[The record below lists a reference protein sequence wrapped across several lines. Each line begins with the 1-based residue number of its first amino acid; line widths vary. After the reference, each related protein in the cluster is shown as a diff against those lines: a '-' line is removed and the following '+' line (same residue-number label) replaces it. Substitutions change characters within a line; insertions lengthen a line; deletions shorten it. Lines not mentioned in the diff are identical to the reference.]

1 MSEQVPPRFPDWTT
15 LYRDQS
21 AETMPWYFADLD
33 PDFDHEI
40 ATLGIT
46 RGRVL
51 DLGTGPGTQAIELA
65 ARGFDV
71 TATDLAEAAIVSA
84 QARAADKGARVEFL
98 VDDVL
103 DSRVQ
108 GVFDVVIDRGCF
120 HTLPPDR
127 RADYVRMVAAR
138 LAPGKHLLLKC
149 FSHLQ
154 PGDVGPYRFTKEQI
168 AECFAPSFELR
179 SARATI
185 YQGTLEQK
193 PQAWSCVLER
203 RP

>member
-1 MSEQVPPRFPDWTT
+1 MSDRFPDWPS

-33 PDFDHEI
+33 PDVEQEL

-51 DLGTGPGTQAIELA
+51 DIGTGPGTQAIELA

-71 TATDLAEAAIVSA
+71 TGTDIAEAAIES
-84 QARAADKGARVEFL
+84 ARARARAKGVNVDFV

-103 DSRVQ
+103 DSRVS
-108 GVFDVVIDRGCF
+108 GCFDVVIDRGCF
-120 HTLPPDR
+120 HVFAPAR
-127 RADYVRMVAAR
+127 RGDYVRTVADR
-138 LAPGKHLLLKC
+138 LGPGGHLLLKC

-154 PGDVGPYRFTKEQI
+154 PGDVGPYKFTADDI
-168 AECFAPSFELR
+168 ALCFTPAFDLV

-185 YQGTLEQK
+185 YHGTLEQK
-193 PQAWSCVLER
+193 PQALSCVLVR
-203 RP
+203 R